1 MNNKELEETT
11 IIGLDTTKTLSVD
24 NNRVPE
30 TELIDNNM
38 LAETELIVENHCLAE
53 TELLNNGFNET
64 EFYDDF
70 SENNTNNVLSIT
82 KLTLDD

>member
-30 TELIDNNM
+30 TELI
-38 LAETELIVENHCLAE
+38 VENNCLAE
-53 TELLNNGFNET
+53 TELLDDGFNET

>member
-38 LAETELIVENHCLAE
+38 LAETDLIVEDNCLAE
-53 TELLNNGFNET
+53 TELLDDGFNET